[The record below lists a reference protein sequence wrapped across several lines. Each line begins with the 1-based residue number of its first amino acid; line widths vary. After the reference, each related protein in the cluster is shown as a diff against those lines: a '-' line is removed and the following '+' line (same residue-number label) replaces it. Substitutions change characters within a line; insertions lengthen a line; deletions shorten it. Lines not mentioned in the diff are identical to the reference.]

1 MQMTRSSIRMA
12 APVVV
17 GLVAAA
23 APLAFGRAR
32 TLAEQ
37 PPAQAAQAQG
47 GQAAQAQSGQ
57 AAQGLVFGADAGV
70 VFNVIRPD
78 KTADFEM
85 VMGRVKDALQ
95 KSDNPVRR
103 QQAAGWKVFK
113 AQEPDAKGNV
123 LYLYVMDPAVKD
135 ADYTVSRILAEV
147 FPTEAQ
153 ELWPKFRDAYA
164 GGQNRLNL
172 SLVVDFSR

>member
-37 PPAQAAQAQG
+37 PPAQAAQAQ
-47 GQAAQAQSGQ
+47 SGQ

-78 KTADFEM
+78 KAADFEM

>member
-1 MQMTRSSIRMA
+1 MQTTRSSIRMA

-17 GLVAAA
+17 GLMVAA
-23 APLAFGRAR
+23 APLAVGRVR
-32 TLAEQ
+32 TAAGQ
-37 PPAQAAQAQG
+37 QPAQAAQAQT
-47 GQAAQAQSGQ
+47 GQAT
-57 AAQGLVFGADAGV
+57 QGLVFGADAGL
-70 VFNVIRPD
+70 VFNVIRAD

-95 KSDNPVRR
+95 KSENPIRK
-103 QQAAGWKVFK
+103 QQAAGWKVFR

-123 LYLYVMDPAVKD
+123 LYLYVLDPAVKD

-164 GGQNRLNL
+164 AGQNRLNL
-172 SLVVDFSR
+172 NLVADFGR

>member
-12 APVVV
+12 APVVI
-17 GLVAAA
+17 GLMAAA
-23 APLAFGRAR
+23 APLVVRAL
-32 TLAEQ
+32 TFAEQ
-37 PPAQAAQAQG
+37 PPAQPAQVQG

-95 KSDNPVRR
+95 KSENPIRK
-103 QQAAGWKVFK
+103 QQAAGWKVFR

-123 LYLYVMDPAVKD
+123 LYLYVLDPAVKD

-153 ELWPKFRDAYA
+153 ELWLKFRDAYA
-164 GGQNRLNL
+164 AGQNRLNL
-172 SLVVDFSR
+172 NLVADFGR

>member
-1 MQMTRSSIRMA
+1 MLTTRSLIRNA
-12 APVVV
+12 APVVA
-17 GLVAAA
+17 GLVVAA
-23 APLAFGRAR
+23 APLAFGRVQTSA
-32 TLAEQ
+32 
-37 PPAQAAQAQG
+37 
-47 GQAAQAQSGQ
+47 GQAPSQPGQTGQ

-70 VFNVIRPD
+70 VFNVIRAD

-85 VMGRVKDALQ
+85 VMSRVKDALQ
-95 KSDNPVRR
+95 KSDNPVRK
-103 QQAAGWKVFK
+103 QQAAGWKVFR

-123 LYLYVMDPAVKD
+123 LYVYVIDPAVKD

-172 SLVVDFSR
+172 SLVADFGR

>member
-1 MQMTRSSIRMA
+1 MLTTRSSIRYA
-12 APVVV
+12 ARVVA
-17 GLVAAA
+17 GLMMAA
-23 APLAFGRAR
+23 APLAFAGVETSA
-32 TLAEQ
+32 APAPPQ
-37 PPAQAAQAQG
+37 PAQT
-47 GQAAQAQSGQ
+47 GQ

-70 VFNVIRPD
+70 VFNVIRAD

-85 VMGRVKDALQ
+85 VMSRVRDALQ
-95 KSDNPVRR
+95 KSDNPVRK
-103 QQAAGWKVFK
+103 QQAAGWKVFR

-123 LYLYVMDPAVKD
+123 IYLYVMDPVVKD

-164 GGQNRLNL
+164 GGQNRLSL
-172 SLVVDFSR
+172 SLVADFGR

>member
-1 MQMTRSSIRMA
+1 MLTTRSLIRIA
-12 APVVV
+12 APVVAGFV
-17 GLVAAA
+17 VAA
-23 APLAFGRAR
+23 APLAFGRVQTSAGQ
-32 TLAEQ
+32 APPQ
-37 PPAQAAQAQG
+37 PAQA
-47 GQAAQAQSGQ
+47 GQ

-70 VFNVIRPD
+70 VFNVIRAD

-85 VMGRVKDALQ
+85 VMSRVKDALQ
-95 KSDNPVRR
+95 KSDNPVRK
-103 QQAAGWKVFK
+103 QQAAGWKVFR

-123 LYLYVMDPAVKD
+123 IYLFVLDPAVKD

-172 SLVVDFSR
+172 TLVADFGR